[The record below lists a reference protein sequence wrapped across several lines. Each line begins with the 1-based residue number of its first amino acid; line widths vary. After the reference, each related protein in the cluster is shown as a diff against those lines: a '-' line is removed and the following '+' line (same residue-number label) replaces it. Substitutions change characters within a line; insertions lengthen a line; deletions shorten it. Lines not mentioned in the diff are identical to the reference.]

1 MSIVAMHMKRTVII
15 PPAQKQDELESF
27 LLP

>member
-1 MSIVAMHMKRTVII
+1 MHMKRTVVI

-27 LLP
+27 LLL